1 MLPVLFQIVVPAGR
15 VLPVAALLALAFVA
29 GRAWFLRRDA
39 TREGVKPP
47 SWGEALWR
55 DKAVVG
61 SVLVALALAWRAGLL
76 SADVRLPL
84 NSYGLMLAL
93 AFVAAIWLAQR
104 EAARQG
110 QSPEL
115 VGDLAFWV
123 LVSSLVGSRV
133 FFILVNWHDYFGP
146 NALVPTR
153 LGRIPRLVAVWEGG
167 LVFYG
172 GFIAAALTAWWVL
185 ARRRIPFLPY
195 ADTLIPSVA
204 FGQFL
209 GRIGCF
215 GAGCCWGRACDPRL
229 PWAARFPPDSLAY
242 QSFAQRVDPLRYL
255 SADRLHTVGLHPV
268 QLYESFGELAL
279 FTVLVVLVRPRKR
292 FNGQVLASWLMGY
305 ALMRALTETFRGD
318 VERGVYLG
326 LGVGQWTSIVI
337 FAAGLLVWVIGARRT
352 RAELARLAA

>member
-1 MLPVLFQIVVPAGR
+1 VLPVLFQIVVPAGW
-15 VLPVAALLALAFVA
+15 VLPVAAVLAVAFVV
-29 GRAWFLRRDA
+29 GRAWFHRREAARDGGG
-39 TREGVKPP
+39 RP

-61 SVLVALALAWRAGLL
+61 VVLVALLLAWRAGLL
-76 SADVRLPL
+76 SEAVRLPL
-84 NSYGLMLAL
+84 HSYGLMLAL

-110 QSPEL
+110 QSPDL

-133 FFILVNWHDYFGP
+133 FFILVNWSDYFGA
-146 NALVPTR
+146 NALVQAR

-185 ARRRIPFLPY
+185 RRRGIAFLPY
-195 ADTLIPSVA
+195 ADTMIPSVA

-215 GAGCCWGRACDPRL
+215 GAGCCWGRACDPHL
-229 PWAARFPPDSLAY
+229 PWAARFPPESLAY
-242 QSFAQRVDPLRYL
+242 QSFAQRADPLRHL
-255 SADRLHTVGLHPV
+255 SPDRLHTVGLHPV
-268 QLYESFGELAL
+268 QLYESLGELAL
-279 FTVLVVLVRPRKR
+279 FALLVAWVRPAKR
-292 FNGQVLASWLMGY
+292 FHGHVLASWLMGY
-305 ALMRALTETFRGD
+305 AVLRAVTETFRGD
-318 VERGVYLG
+318 VERGVVLG

-337 FAAGLLVWVIGARRT
+337 FAAGVLVWAVGARRT
-352 RAELARLAA
+352 RAQLAALPE